1 MKRIIS
7 TIILTILCIV
17 SFSQTFEWKRLSDDV
32 ADSVYNQA
40 VFTTNNL
47 TLKNQNYYFAYTIFP
62 YESEWGWPYVFKPGY
77 VYPTILSQDNQIIMA
92 DTLFLDSI
100 YFTQNIA
107 TTFIHNDT
115 FRVLI
120 NYPFLDSASYNDNT
134 ILRKGIPVPKT
145 NGVLLINYSLNGN
158 FIGYDSI
165 PLPEP
170 IRHFSHR
177 TAPIFEKNRRPIVS
191 DVFTNSYN
199 EIFIFMR
206 NNLADESVCWDNPIL
221 DTIGFIMKCNASLVP
236 DNKVISIVKNTVS
249 GGKDDKMD
257 FAIHND
263 KLNILG
269 SISDSVIVDNML
281 FTPDTAAG
289 LHTFALKFDRN
300 LFVLQNHKLP
310 GEYNDFAIDE
320 SGHLFT
326 LGRFNYP
333 VFINPDS
340 IIPQKVF
347 VASIDSFVFRNYGL
361 LNKLDNNFNSLYYS
375 YFTIPVIKN
384 AKLVENGNRV
394 FIKEFYNGYDTLV
407 DNYPS
412 TDGKEN
418 LSFEYDTIAG
428 MFFYKN
434 GDSLTSNLIYHS
446 SENLVLFNS
455 ENLIPIWSYNF
466 PENNN
471 IHNLYFFAD
480 KMLMS
485 FDASYIYLSGFGD
498 TDTVTIY
505 DYYPIAL
512 AQINITGLSLEE
524 MSGSEATPLVMY
536 PNPAS
541 YQLSLKFP
549 ENNDFVVS
557 VFDLNGKLQI
567 EKFLSNGENT
577 LNVSVLN
584 TGLYIIR
591 AQNEKQILTGKF
603 LKE

>member
-1 MKRIIS
+1 MKTILS
-7 TIILTILCIV
+7 TILLAFICFA
-17 SFSQTFEWKRLSDDV
+17 SFSQTFEWKRLSDDIV
-32 ADSVYNQA
+32 DSVYNQA
-40 VFTTNNL
+40 VFTTNNI

-62 YESEWGWPYVFKPGY
+62 YEDNWVWPNIFKSGY
-77 VYPTILSQDNQIIMA
+77 TYPTILSQDNQIVMA
-92 DTLFLDSI
+92 DTLYLDSI
-100 YFTQNIA
+100 FLNQNIA
-107 TTFIHNDT
+107 TTFIQNDT
-115 FRVLI
+115 FRVII
-120 NYPFLDSASYNDNT
+120 NYPVLDSATYRDNI

-145 NGVLLINYSLNGN
+145 NGFLVINYSLSGS
-158 FIGYDSI
+158 FLGYDSLA
-165 PLPEP
+165 LPPAIKDLANLSEAASNYALF
-170 IRHFSHR
+170 IKNLLVNSHQ
-177 TAPIFEKNRRPIVS
+177 E
-191 DVFTNSYN
+191 VFVHLCYCLRSGSAGA
-199 EIFIFMR
+199 F
-206 NNLADESVCWDNPIL
+206 PL
-221 DTIGFIMKCNASLVP
+221 DTAGLIVKYDSNLSVS
-236 DNKVISIVKNTVS
+236 NKVIPVLLKNRNY
-249 GGKDDKMD
+249 D
-257 FAIHND
+257 FPIDSKLHSD
-263 KLNILG
+263 KLYVLG

-281 FTPDTAAG
+281 FTPDTTAG
-289 LHTFALKFDRN
+289 LHTFALEFDRN
-300 LFVLQNHKLP
+300 LLVLQNHKLP

-347 VASIDSFVFRNYGL
+347 VASIDSFVHRNYGL

-375 YFTIPVIKN
+375 YFTIPVIN
-384 AKLVENGNRV
+384 NSKLVENGNRI

-412 TDGKEN
+412 TDGKES

-446 SENLVLFNS
+446 SENLVLLNS
-455 ENLIPIWSYNF
+455 ENLVPIWSYNF
-466 PENNN
+466 PESNN
-471 IHNLYFFAD
+471 IHYLYFFAD

-485 FDASYIYLSGFGD
+485 FNASYIYLSGFGD

-505 DYYPIAL
+505 DHYPIAL
-512 AQINITGLSLEE
+512 AQINITGLILEE
-524 MSGSEATPLVMY
+524 VSGSEADPLVAY

-541 YQLSLKFP
+541 DQLFLKFP

-591 AQNEKQILTGKF
+591 AQNKKQILTGKF